1 MPISG
6 TKTVEYW
13 VCTNST
19 CEQANPQPISEFLFR
34 PLTGTRY
41 KECSTCRKARLRA
54 NQRRRKE
61 ARAAY
66 HKARLLEA
74 KENQ

>member
-1 MPISG
+1 MPNTNIA
-6 TKTVEYW
+6 EHW
-13 VCTNST
+13 VCTNPN
-19 CEQANPQPISEFLFR
+19 CQQANPQLLSEFLFR

-61 ARAAY
+61 ARIAF
-66 HKARLLEA
+66 KEARRGRGED
-74 KENQ
+74 